1 MSKKTIKLLLKK
13 SFNPLTSLTG
23 LFFSPSTIEYFLSS
37 LLVLQS
43 KVLVLSFTFI
53 LVISFVA
60 IIQISMIYYG
70 GTLFRTSG
78 LTLKEFIIMLLI
90 SITVIPF
97 DLVRKLITKK
107 YQIPQNV

>member
-1 MSKKTIKLLLKK
+1 
-13 SFNPLTSLTG
+13 
-23 LFFSPSTIEYFLSS
+23 
-37 LLVLQS
+37 
-43 KVLVLSFTFI
+43 
-53 LVISFVA
+53 
-60 IIQISMIYYG
+60 MIYYG